1 MSTRYDAN
9 PGFRKGQILKTL
21 KGSELALL
29 RIETHPTDPD
39 YVDKV
44 VFKIRR
50 IHPKDL
56 EPIGRHPG
64 LMAQQYWS
72 YPKPKVGDEFEL
84 VNQDLNLVKWPRVDY
99 QPTFHAAA
107 SRVAAKFKKKKQV
120 DKADGSGKTT
130 VYEYSKGQVD
140 HRNREKAKRIQKL
153 KGNILDLRKQYKS
166 DLKSDDP
173 EVRLTALAVAL
184 MDETCER
191 VGNDQS
197 VKDRGHF
204 GVTTLQAKH
213 VKITGSK
220 ATLTY
225 TGKSGVD
232 QKKTVADHA
241 TVSALKKALK
251 GKSGTDTV
259 LCEGDDCIVKAED
272 VNKYLKKYDITA
284 KDIRGFRAND
294 EMVRQLK
301 EQRKKGKT
309 LPTDRKE
316 KDEILK
322 AEFTKA
328 LEATAEVVGHESSTL
343 RSQYLVPKMED
354 SYIHDG
360 TVMEKWDKKATP
372 SLVAEAL
379 VMTYYEFESRIDYNE
394 AHGLGNTAELWMAW
408 QRFYAIGRKWLE
420 HVIDKK
426 AIPARRA
433 KGVEMLA
440 RLFSVRYGRGK
451 GPRQGYDKWY
461 RTNKK
466 RWPLLIDSIKWK
478 DRSSEGGGIWTVGP
492 FTVHDTVGADE
503 AERARIS
510 QILEKAVRKSKR
522 GTGLPR
528 FARTLYGDV
537 YIVGKIGRP
546 NWAAWYMPSK
556 DAVYFRVS
564 GKGISEVSAVQNL
577 IHELTHRYKNKFLD
591 KAIWQRWRQ
600 YHSDLSTKRV
610 ETKLPE
616 VGEVLPMQV
625 NNKEVM
631 VSEYGSNGG
640 AAHLVDIAT
649 KKEIGTVERMTLFGW
664 FKKSENKLKF
674 PSIYAASDAEEHLCE
689 AASMRATKTLPKE
702 HKEWFEKVIKGEYE
716 NFAVSRTAG
725 QAVYSGVFLSDSQA
739 LLRWWTKNVGPLHP
753 TVKAHHMT
761 IKFGPTDKE
770 IMDLPV
776 GASIALKV
784 VGYGADEHG
793 QAVVVQPRGIQRQ
806 DKGVAHITVAVNG
819 VSPAY
824 SNKLLGRG
832 YTKINGPVLRG
843 QVGFLARRQ
852 GEVLDPG
859 MVEQVVNRRLRAS
872 GRKELHLFDFD
883 GTLFRSPHKPSWW
896 DQKGWWGNQL
906 SLSPPCVPLAP
917 GKEWWDGKTVAEAK
931 RSIGN
936 PNVWAIC
943 CTGRM
948 DGRFRW
954 RVPELLKSA
963 GLNFDEVYLNKGGD
977 TSSYKKK
984 VIHQLHVKHGF
995 DVVHVWEDQHM
1006 SIFQSFVEKM
1016 GVTFVAHPQTEHPH
1030 EVECSPEDVATIQ

>member
-1 MSTRYDAN
+1 MDISKDRFVHFTTFDRAKQIVTAGKLMMRPPYEKFGGDAVYAVSAVW
-9 PGFRKGQILKTL
+9 GGSSLGVQTTHIKGKNIV
-21 KGSELALL
+21 A
-29 RIETHPTDPD
+29 
-39 YVDKV
+39 V
-44 VFKIRR
+44 VF
-50 IHPKDL
+50 
-56 EPIGRHPG
+56 
-64 LMAQQYWS
+64 QTS
-72 YPKPKVGDEFEL
+72 TKPKYGYIEEVVWDRDVVLRNPKVIAKSEGLSLIKGANSVTGDDM
-84 VNQDLNLVKWPRVDY
+84 VRY
-99 QPTFHAAA
+99 ASFHAAA

-130 VYEYSKGQVD
+130 IYEYSKGQVD

-259 LCEGDDCIVKAED
+259 LCEGDDCIVKAKD

-360 TVMEKWDKKATP
+360 TVMEKWDKKA
-372 SLVAEAL
+372 
-379 VMTYYEFESRIDYNE
+379 
-394 AHGLGNTAELWMAW
+394 
-408 QRFYAIGRKWLE
+408 
-420 HVIDKK
+420 
-426 AIPARRA
+426 
-433 KGVEMLA
+433 
-440 RLFSVRYGRGK
+440 
-451 GPRQGYDKWY
+451 
-461 RTNKK
+461 
-466 RWPLLIDSIKWK
+466 
-478 DRSSEGGGIWTVGP
+478 
-492 FTVHDTVGADE
+492 
-503 AERARIS
+503 
-510 QILEKAVRKSKR
+510 
-522 GTGLPR
+522 
-528 FARTLYGDV
+528 
-537 YIVGKIGRP
+537 
-546 NWAAWYMPSK
+546 
-556 DAVYFRVS
+556 
-564 GKGISEVSAVQNL
+564 
-577 IHELTHRYKNKFLD
+577 
-591 KAIWQRWRQ
+591 
-600 YHSDLSTKRV
+600 
-610 ETKLPE
+610 
-616 VGEVLPMQV
+616 
-625 NNKEVM
+625 
-631 VSEYGSNGG
+631 
-640 AAHLVDIAT
+640 
-649 KKEIGTVERMTLFGW
+649 
-664 FKKSENKLKF
+664 
-674 PSIYAASDAEEHLCE
+674 
-689 AASMRATKTLPKE
+689 
-702 HKEWFEKVIKGEYE
+702 
-716 NFAVSRTAG
+716 G

-770 IMDLPV
+770 IMGLPV
-776 GASIALKV
+776 GASVALKV
-784 VGYGADEHG
+784 VGYGADEYG

-824 SNKLLGRG
+824 SKKLLGRG

-843 QVGFLARRQ
+843 QVGFLARRR
-852 GEVLDPG
+852 GEILDPG
-859 MVEQVVNRRLRAS
+859 MVVQVVNRHRTANT
-872 GRKELHLFDFD
+872 RKELHLFDFD

-917 GKEWWDGKTVAEAK
+917 GKEWWDSKTVAEA
-931 RSIGN
+931 RQSISSS
-936 PNVWAIC
+936 NVWAIC
-943 CTGRM
+943 CTGRI

-977 TSSYKKK
+977 TATYKKK
-984 VIHQLHVKHGF
+984 VIHRLHAQHRF
-995 DVVHVWEDQHM
+995 DAVHVWEDQHM
-1006 SIFQSFVEKM
+1006 NLFQSFVENKL
-1016 GVTFVAHPQTEHPH
+1016 GLDFVAHPQTEAPH
-1030 EVECSPEDVATIQ
+1030 DVDCTPEDIAATRMAAAFKKRR